1 MKFPKLS
8 ILFIILCVLTL
19 PLFGQDSKAL
29 VHQIKITTDK
39 APDTSS
45 LKSIAESVTKGLT
58 TNDEKAIAIYN
69 YLIYNNYHFQYPSE
83 AGGVAALKVLNVYGW
98 SLCGG
103 LHSIQSSLW
112 REMGWKWRFIG
123 WDGHTTVEA
132 FYDDKWHYFDV
143 FSKFYCWRDD
153 PTAPGGRTV
162 ASQDDIGKNPD
173 IVLQGL
179 VFDSGREV
187 YYAKGNE
194 FKNINGKA
202 NWTAPVFLPCKDDPK
217 YIVTEC
223 KKPRSN
229 NGSPT
234 DWAGIKFNE
243 DGYSTDVNLPTGMSL
258 DMLWSKIDG
267 SHWWF
272 PDRKRL
278 AKHSCSERDFR
289 NSPSCGLLIE
299 PYRQVYKQEGRSFS
313 SGRFAFKPTISKNII
328 DSFDSADNIKI
339 DGTTITQADTSKP
352 AWFVVNM
359 SSPYVM
365 STAKGVITDVETV
378 EISTDKGKTYK
389 PFLLSNFNDAI
400 GGKYGALI
408 KVPVAKPISAID
420 IEIIVEQNYRALPYL
435 SPGKNEVTVSLAKP
449 EELKDNNLVVTYVFQ
464 VGSKSKSFEDYVD
477 AGKEVA
483 KSHNTEWGPE
493 VSYVQKIIKA
503 SDFKDGKFKFNID
516 LPTPKGKYPAY
527 PRMINLKREII
538 GPNDKPAP
546 LPEGA
551 VAYKTPE
558 GQEFMTLPYPFHLDL
573 IKPEVEKPRKIK
585 SEKLKAEF
593 GFAVSEAGQVAE
605 NHYIKVKPNENWDIL
620 MKADLSTLKDAN
632 SFNALKIA
640 LPVIRGHAKAKVKI
654 AAFLLSEP
662 YELNKPYDFKKI
674 GTTDI
679 GVTILPI
686 QPEEKDYSPAQY
698 FFIDITKAAKGF
710 VKEGKKEIYLAI
722 TTIPD
727 RTVDDGHTVRADFD
741 HKAEFYLSVENFVD

>member
-1 MKFPKLS
+1 MSYLKS
-8 ILFIILCVLTL
+8 NLFLLVFSLIFFSL
-19 PLFGQDSKAL
+19 PAQDSKSI
-29 VHQIKITTDK
+29 VNQIKITTDK
-39 APDTSS
+39 APETSS
-45 LKSIAESVTKGLT
+45 LKSIVESVTKGLK

-69 YLIYNNYHFQYPSE
+69 YLIYNNYHFQYPNE
-83 AGGVAALKVLNVYGW
+83 AGGVASLKLLNVYGW

-103 LHSIQSSLW
+103 QHSMQSSLW

-132 FYDDKWHYFDV
+132 FYDEKWHYFDV
-143 FSKFYCWRDD
+143 FSKFYAWKDD

-173 IVLQGL
+173 IVLKGL
-179 VFDSGREV
+179 VFDAGKEV

-202 NWTAPVFLPCKDDPK
+202 NWTAPVFLPCKDDPN
-217 YIVTEC
+217 YITTEC

-229 NGSPT
+229 DGSPT
-234 DWAGIKFNE
+234 EWMGIKFNE
-243 DGYSTDVNLPTGMSL
+243 DGYNTDVNLPKGMIL

-272 PDRKRL
+272 PDRKRI

-313 SGRFAFKPTISKNII
+313 SGRFTFKPTIGTDITT
-328 DSFDSADNIKI
+328 SFESSENIKI
-339 DGTTITQADTSKP
+339 DGATITQADASKP
-352 AWFVVNM
+352 GWFVVKM

-365 STAKGVITDVETV
+365 STAKGVISDVENIEV
-378 EISTDKGKTYK
+378 STDGGKTYK
-389 PFLLSNFNDAI
+389 AFPINNFNDAI
-400 GGKYGALI
+400 GGKYNAFI
-408 KVPVAKPISAID
+408 KVPVAKPIAAIEL
-420 IEIIVEQNYRALPYL
+420 EIIVEQNYRALPYL
-435 SPGKNEVTVSLAKP
+435 SPGKNEVTVSLLKP
-449 EELKDNNLVVTYVFQ
+449 EELKDNSLVVTYVFQ
-464 VGSKSKSFEDYVD
+464 VGSKTKSFEDYAD

-483 KSHNTEWGPE
+483 KSHNTDWGPE
-493 VSYVQKIIKA
+493 TSYVQKVIKA
-503 SDFKDGKFKFNID
+503 SDFKDGKYKFNID
-516 LPTPKGKYPAY
+516 IPTPKGKYPAY

-538 GPNDKPAP
+538 GPNEKPSP

-558 GQEFMTLPYPFHLDL
+558 GQEMMTLPYPFHMDL
-573 IKPEVEKPRKIK
+573 IKPEADIPRKIK
-585 SEKLKAEF
+585 SDKLKAEF
-593 GFAVSEAGQVAE
+593 GFAVSEAGLVE
-605 NHYIKVKPNENWDIL
+605 PNHYIKVKAGENWNIL
-620 MKADLSTLKDAN
+620 VKADLSTIKDAN
-632 SFNALKIA
+632 AFNALKLA
-640 LPVIRGHAKAKVKI
+640 LPVIRGHKEAKVKI

-662 YELNKPYDFKKI
+662 YEANKPYDFKKI

-686 QPEEKDYSPAQY
+686 QPENKDYTPPQY
-698 FFIDITKAAKGF
+698 FFIDITKTAKALI
-710 VKEGKKEIYLAI
+710 KEGKKEIYLAI

-727 RTVDDGHTVRADFD
+727 RTVDEGHTVRVDFD
-741 HKAEFYLSVENFVD
+741 AKAEFYLSADVFVD